1 MSYTSNQ
8 INQQSLN
15 GILSITDGY
24 ITIEDGEISGASKI
38 TATEI
43 NSDLLISATA
53 NIGTLGVGNLY
64 VNKLTSSNIM
74 SNQNYSTLG
83 ATYSFSTGYLN
94 SGLLQCNNAVIQK
107 ASIQDL
113 TANITAQNINIE
125 NANITSANITSANI
139 TSANINTSNITTLNI
154 LDSLN
159 IIPAGMIMPTVSTN
173 VLAPIGWLFCR
184 GEAVSRTTYN
194 RLFLVIG
201 TIYGTGD
208 GSTTFNLPNF
218 QGAFLR
224 GLNYT
229 GTSNIAGYTT
239 GQIGAF
245 VADKT
250 REHTHDIYI
259 VEPGQNKQVDDTIKT
274 TTVQNNVVTIA
285 STANGKDNRGQ
296 ALGSETVPYH
306 TMVNYLIKY

>member
-8 INQQSLN
+8 ISQQSLN

-38 TATEI
+38 TAIEI
-43 NSDLLISATA
+43 NSDLLISETA

-107 ASIQDL
+107 GSIKDL
-113 TANITAQNINIE
+113 
-125 NANITSANITSANI
+125 SANITSANI
-139 TSANINTSNITTLNI
+139 ISANIISTNIINANINTSNINTSNITTLNI

-173 VLAPIGWLFCR
+173 ILPPTGWLFCR
-184 GEAVSRTTYN
+184 GEAVSRTIYN

-259 VEPGQNKQVDDTIKT
+259 VEPGQNKQVDDSIKT
-274 TTVQNNVVTIA
+274 TTVQNNIVILET
-285 STANGKDNRGQ
+285 TANGRDNRGQ

>member
-125 NANITSANITSANI
+125 NANITSANI